1 MRIAT
6 DTGGTFTDCVFVRD
20 GKLQIL
26 KVPSQP
32 KNPAAAIAA
41 ALQQVQR
48 TVDRP
53 QRLPSRWTWSAA
65 RPLAPTHCCSGA
77 AEEYC

>member
-20 GKLQIL
+20 GKLEIL

-32 KNPAAAIAA
+32 SQPATCIAS
-41 ALQQVQR
+41 ALAEVGAR
-48 TVDRP
+48 FNGETPAEIDLVCGTTVGTNALLER
-53 QRLPSRWTWSAA
+53 RGGRIM
-65 RPLAPTHCCSGA
+65 G
-77 AEEYC
+77 